1 MYTSEKTAVAKPRVL
16 SLYHLVAELLDSYGR
31 VNKERRSCF
40 VNEVPATMV
49 VNSQLI
55 APILGDLFAIIS
67 AHPGR
72 NQVYIAAK
80 TEGNFVKLYAKGH
93 NLPLHCFPGL
103 IAA

>member
-67 AHPGR
+67 ALLYQPLKKLAITRTPISNPKGR
-72 NQVYIAAK
+72 P
-80 TEGNFVKLYAKGH
+80 TSSW
-93 NLPLHCFPGL
+93 
-103 IAA
+103 